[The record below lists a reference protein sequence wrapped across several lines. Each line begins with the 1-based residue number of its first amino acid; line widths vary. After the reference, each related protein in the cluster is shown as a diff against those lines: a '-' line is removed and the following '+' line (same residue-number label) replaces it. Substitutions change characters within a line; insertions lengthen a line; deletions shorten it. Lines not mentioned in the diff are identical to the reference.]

1 MPNSPDPPLAPSRTT
16 DEEDARLLD
25 RLRRNERDA
34 LAALYDAYGRVA
46 YGLAYRVLG
55 QAGDA
60 EDIVQESFLSL
71 WRQAGRLDA
80 KRGSVRSLL
89 LTIVHRRS
97 IDVLRRRAGRI
108 ERTLDEA
115 QPVASAAP
123 DPIEFA
129 THAEERERIQGA
141 LQELPAEQRAA
152 IELTYF
158 RGLTIAE
165 MAIQEQIPLGTA
177 KSRLRLALERM
188 RKTLVT
194 T

>member
-1 MPNSPDPPLAPSRTT
+1 MPNSPDPHLAASRTT
-16 DEEDARLLD
+16 DEEDARLLE

-34 LAALYDAYGRVA
+34 LAALYDAYGRIA

-71 WRQAGRLDA
+71 WRQADRLDA

-108 ERTLDEA
+108 ERALDEA
-115 QPVASAAP
+115 QPIASAAP
-123 DPIEFA
+123 DPVEFA
-129 THAEERERIQGA
+129 SQAEERERIQGA
-141 LQELPAEQRAA
+141 LQGLPAEQRAA

-165 MAIQEQIPLGTA
+165 MATQEQIPLGTA